1 MEYTTNLQE
10 GRVLIT
16 GQDDNG
22 MHYGIIR
29 DSLGFIE
36 SMTIT
41 TTPAD
46 LWRWENELGV

>member
-1 MEYTTNLQE
+1 MEFKTNLKD

-16 GQDDNG
+16 GQDENG

-29 DSLGFIE
+29 DSFGLIE

-41 TTPAD
+41 DTPAN
-46 LWRWENELGV
+46 LWKWENERGA